1 MSTPTPKHMR
11 RFFPDQ
17 EKSEDFSNGNL
28 VWLQEIIKDK
38 YDNLVVKRT
47 LFNSNRPVN
56 EKYDKYEIK
65 KIREM
70 NNSLGVYSGCKRHS
84 LRKRHFF
91 KKILEKN
98 IFFIFKNK
106 RTKDII
112 FVRPGRIEL
121 PSHPWQGRVLPL
133 NHDR

>member
-1 MSTPTPKHMR
+1 MR

-70 NNSLGVYSGCKRHS
+70 NNSLGVYSGGKRHS

-91 KKILEKN
+91 KKSVAK
-98 IFFIFKNK
+98 KHRK
-106 RTKDII
+106 RTQKKH
-112 FVRPGRIEL
+112 RKRTQKKHRKRTQKKHRKRTQKKHRIRTQKK
-121 PSHPWQGRVLPL
+121 H
-133 NHDR
+133 